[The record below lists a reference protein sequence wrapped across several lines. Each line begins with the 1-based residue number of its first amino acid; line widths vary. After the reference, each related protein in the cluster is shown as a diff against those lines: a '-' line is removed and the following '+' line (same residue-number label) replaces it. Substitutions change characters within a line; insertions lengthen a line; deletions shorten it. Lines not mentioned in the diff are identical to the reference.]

1 MKAINK
7 RVSSTTIE
15 QIESVAKNDNVLFV
29 KQLINNIDFNL
40 ADKKE
45 LSSILK
51 ELQDLLKDKQK

>member
-7 RVSSTTIE
+7 RVSSTTID
-15 QIESVAKNDNVLFV
+15 QIKSVAKNDSVLFV

-45 LSSILK
+45 LSSIIK
-51 ELQDLLKDKQK
+51 ELHDLLKDKQK